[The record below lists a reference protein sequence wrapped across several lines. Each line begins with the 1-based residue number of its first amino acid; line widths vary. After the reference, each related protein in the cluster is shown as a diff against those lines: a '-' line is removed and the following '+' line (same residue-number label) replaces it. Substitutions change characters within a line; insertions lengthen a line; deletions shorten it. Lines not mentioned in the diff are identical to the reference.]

1 MYQFLLK
8 PERFNMYIL
17 SIHNGHDASVVLIRD
32 GKILYYVQEER
43 LNGIK
48 HFGAA
53 LPMRALD
60 QCFQTLNISQNDL
73 GFIVVPG
80 LHQIKEIDLLFHAQS
95 SEKIDISSGETKF
108 ADKLRAMAVNA
119 AGYFSYFNI
128 TDQMDFPVYRST
140 YPIKNKTRLLQ
151 INHHLSHA
159 ASAYY
164 TSGFDE
170 CLVVTADGSGDGLSV
185 TAWVGKAGE
194 LKPVIKIG
202 RNGSLGFFYNIV
214 TEALGW
220 QISEGEG
227 KTMGLAP
234 YGNTNKIKGV
244 LDFITPV
251 YSDGRLVKPK
261 FFGIFKSWKT
271 DGTFHWHTPQS
282 TKVKK
287 LIDKYGRENIAA
299 EAQRVLEE
307 QMLNFI
313 TPWIKKLKIKKVA
326 AAGGVFLNVKM
337 NQRIWETGLL
347 DDFFIYPDAGDAGLT
362 IGAGLFAHYSILKN
376 KYIPKRIKN
385 TYWGKEYPDEEIE
398 KILRLRKLKFTKYS
412 DKSKLIEDTAKLL
425 AKGKIVA
432 WFQGKMEAGPRALG
446 NRSILMDPRKA
457 ENKDIINQRV
467 KFREGFRPFCPSMT
481 KAAAKKYLINPTT
494 GEFMII
500 SFDVPKERVKDIPA
514 VVHVDG
520 TARPQIVTKSAN
532 SLYHQLIEE
541 FGKLT
546 GVPVLLNTSFNI
558 KGQPVIED
566 PQTAIK
572 CFYDTGLDYLVLGSF
587 LLSK

>member
-1 MYQFLLK
+1 
-8 PERFNMYIL
+8 MYIL
-17 SIHNGHDASVVLIRD
+17 GIHNGHDASVALIRD
-32 GKILYYVQEER
+32 GEIIYYVQEER

-53 LPMRALD
+53 LPLRALD
-60 QCFQTLNISQNDL
+60 LCFETLNISQNDL
-73 GFIVVPG
+73 GLIVVPG
-80 LHQIKEIDLLFHAQS
+80 LHQIKDIKLLFHAEK
-95 SEKIDISSGETKF
+95 SEKIDISSDETKIPDTF
-108 ADKLRAMAVNA
+108 RAMAVNA

-128 TDQMDFPVYRST
+128 TDQMDFPVYRPT

-159 ASAYY
+159 ASTYY

-234 YGNTNKIKGV
+234 YGNTNKTKDV
-244 LDFITPV
+244 LDFITPI
-251 YSDGRLVKPK
+251 YRDGRLVKPQ

-271 DGTFHWHTPQS
+271 DGTFHWHIPRS
-282 TKVKK
+282 EIVKK

-307 QMLNFI
+307 QMLNFVV
-313 TPWIKKLKIKKVA
+313 PWIKKFNIKKLA

-337 NQRIWETGLL
+337 NQRIWETNLL

-362 IGAGLFAHYSILKN
+362 LGAALFTRYHVLKNERSSSTN
-376 KYIPKRIKN
+376 KYIPERIKN
-385 TYWGKEYPDEEIE
+385 TYWGRAYSDDEIE
-398 KILRLRKLKFTKYS
+398 KMLSLRKVKYIKYA
-412 DKSKLIEDTAKLL
+412 DKSKLVKDTAKFL
-425 AKGKIVA
+425 ASGKIVA

-446 NRSILMDPRKA
+446 NRSILMDPRKS
-457 ENKDIINQRV
+457 ENKDIINSRV

-481 KAAAKKYLINPTT
+481 PEAAKKYLVNPTSA
-494 GEFMII
+494 EFMII
-500 SFDVPKERVKDIPA
+500 SFDVPNEVAKDIPA

-520 TARPQIVTKSAN
+520 TARPQIVTKASN
-532 SLYHQLIEE
+532 PLYYSLINE

-558 KGQPVIED
+558 KGQPIIEN
-566 PQTAIK
+566 PVTAIK
-572 CFYDTGLDYLVLGSF
+572 CFYDTGLDYLVIGNF
-587 LLSK
+587 ILSK

>member
-1 MYQFLLK
+1 
-8 PERFNMYIL
+8 MYIL
-17 SIHNGHDASVVLIRD
+17 SIHNGHDASVALIKD
-32 GKILYYVQEER
+32 GQIVYYVQEER

-48 HFGAA
+48 HFGGA

-60 QCFQTLNISQNDL
+60 QCFQSLNISQNDL
-73 GFIVVPG
+73 RLIVVPG
-80 LHQIKEIDLLFHAQS
+80 LHQIKDIELLFHANS
-95 SEKIDISSGETKF
+95 KEKIDISSSETKF
-108 ADKLRAMAVNA
+108 SDKLRAMAVNA

-128 TDQMDFPVYRST
+128 TDQMDFPVYRPT

-234 YGNTNKIKGV
+234 YGNTNKTKGV
-244 LDFITPV
+244 LDFITPI
-251 YSDGRLVKPK
+251 YRDGRLVKPK

-282 TKVKK
+282 ARVKK
-287 LIDKYGRENIAA
+287 LIDKYGKENIAA

-313 TPWIKKLKIKKVA
+313 TPWIKKLNIKKVA

-337 NQRIWETGLL
+337 NQRIWETNTL

-362 IGAGLFAHYSILKN
+362 IGAGLFTHYSIMKN

-385 TYWGKEYPDEEIE
+385 TYWGKEYSDLEIE
-398 KILRLRKLKFTKYS
+398 KILRLRKLKFTKYA
-412 DKSKLIEDTAKLL
+412 DKSKLIKDTAKLL
-425 AKGKIVA
+425 ASDKIVA

-457 ENKDIINQRV
+457 EFKDIINFRV

-481 KAAAKKYLINPTT
+481 KAVAKKYLINPTSA
-494 GEFMII
+494 EFMII
-500 SFDVPKERVKDIPA
+500 SFDVPKEKVKDILA

-520 TARPQIVTKSAN
+520 TARPQVVTKNAN
-532 SLYHQLIEE
+532 PLYHQLIEE

-566 PQTAIK
+566 PHTAIK
-572 CFYDTGLDYLVLGSF
+572 CFYDTGLDYLVMGSF

>member
-1 MYQFLLK
+1 
-8 PERFNMYIL
+8 MYIL
-17 SIHNGHDASVVLIRD
+17 GIHNSHDASVCLIKD
-32 GKILYYVQEER
+32 GKIVYYIQEER

-48 HFGAA
+48 HFGPA
-53 LPMRALD
+53 LPMHALD
-60 QCFQTLNISQNDL
+60 LCFETQKISQRDL
-73 GFIVVPG
+73 DIIVIPG
-80 LHQIKEIDLLFHAQS
+80 LHQIKDIKLLFHAQS
-95 SEKIDISSGETKF
+95 SEKIDISSNETKF
-108 ADKLRAMAVNA
+108 SDKLRAMAVNA
-119 AGYFSYFNI
+119 AGYFSYLNI
-128 TDQMDFPVYRST
+128 TDQMDFPVYRPT
-140 YPIKNKTRLLQ
+140 YPIKSKTRLLQ
-151 INHHLSHA
+151 VNHHLSHA
-159 ASAYY
+159 ASTYY

-234 YGNTNKIKGV
+234 YGTTNKTKGV

-251 YSDGRLVKPK
+251 YSDGRLVKPQ

-282 TKVKK
+282 SKVKK

-307 QMLNFI
+307 QMLNFVL
-313 TPWIKKLKIKKVA
+313 PWIKRSGIKKVA

-337 NQRIWETGLL
+337 NQRIWESGLL
-347 DDFFIYPDAGDAGLT
+347 DDFYIFPDAGDAGLT
-362 IGAGLFAHYSILKN
+362 VGSGLFTNYSVLKN
-376 KYIPKRIKN
+376 RYIPRRIKN
-385 TYWGKEYPDEEIE
+385 TYWGKEYSDEEIE
-398 KILRLRKLKFTKYS
+398 KILRLRKIKFTKYA
-412 DKSKLIEDTAKLL
+412 DKSKLIKDTAMFL

-432 WFQGKMEAGPRALG
+432 WFQGRMEAGPRALG

-457 ENKDIINQRV
+457 ENKDIINSRV

-481 KAAAKKYLINPTT
+481 PEAAKKYLINPTSAD
-494 GEFMII
+494 FMII
-500 SFDVPKERVKDIPA
+500 SFDVPKQLVQDIPA
-514 VVHVDG
+514 VVHVDR
-520 TARPQIVTKSAN
+520 TARPQVVTKEAN
-532 SLYHQLIEE
+532 PLYFQLIDE

-558 KGQPVIED
+558 KGQPIIED

-572 CFYDTGLDYLVLGSF
+572 CFFDTGLDYLAFGNF
-587 LLSK
+587 LLKK

>member
-1 MYQFLLK
+1 
-8 PERFNMYIL
+8 MYIL
-17 SIHNGHDASVVLIRD
+17 GIHDGHDASVCLIKD
-32 GKILYYVQEER
+32 GNIVYYIQEER

-48 HFGAA
+48 HFGVA

-60 QCFQTLNISQNDL
+60 LCLKVNGITQNDL
-73 GFIVVPG
+73 DIIAVPG
-80 LHQIKEIDLLFHAQS
+80 LHQINNIKLLFHKDK
-95 SEKIDISSGETKF
+95 SEKIDISSDQTKIPD
-108 ADKLRAMAVNA
+108 AIRTLAINAV
-119 AGYFSYFNI
+119 GYLGYLNI
-128 TDQMDFPVYRST
+128 IDQTAFPVYRPSF
-140 YPIKNKTRLLQ
+140 PVPQKVRLLQ

-170 CLVVTADGSGDGLSV
+170 CLVVTADGSGDALSS
-185 TAWVGKAGE
+185 TIYFCKKGE
-194 LKPVIKIG
+194 MIPIIKID

-234 YGNTNKIKGV
+234 YGDTRRTKGLLDEFAPFFKDGKLTKTINFGV
-244 LDFITPV
+244 L
-251 YSDGRLVKPK
+251 
-261 FFGIFKSWKT
+261 KSWKT
-271 DGTFHWHTPQS
+271 DGTFHWHIPQADD
-282 TKVKK
+282 VKK
-287 LIDKYGRENIAA
+287 LVDKYGSENIAA
-299 EAQRVLEE
+299 EAQRVLED

-313 TPWIKKLKIKKVA
+313 VPWIKKLKIKKVA

-362 IGAGLFAHYSILKN
+362 IGAGLFTYYSVLKN

-385 TYWGKEYPDEEIE
+385 TYWGKEYSDETIE
-398 KILRLRKLKFTKYS
+398 KILKLRKLKYTKYA
-412 DKSKLIEDTAKLL
+412 DKLKLVKDTAKLL
-425 AKGKIVA
+425 ANEAIVA

-446 NRSILMDPRKA
+446 NRSILMDPRKS
-457 ENKDIINQRV
+457 ENKDIINSRV

-481 KAAAKKYLINPTT
+481 PEAAKKYLINPTSSD
-494 GEFMII
+494 FMII
-500 SFDVPKERVKDIPA
+500 SFDVPKDKVKDIPA

-520 TARPQIVTKSAN
+520 TARPQVVTKSAN
-532 SLYHQLIEE
+532 PLYHQLIDE

-558 KGQPVIED
+558 KGQPMIED

-572 CFYDTGLDYLVLGSF
+572 CFYDTGLDFLVIGSF
-587 LLSK
+587 ILSK

>member
-1 MYQFLLK
+1 
-8 PERFNMYIL
+8 MYIL
-17 SIHNGHDASVVLIRD
+17 SIHDGHDASVALIKN
-32 GKILYYVQEER
+32 GEIVYYIQEER

-53 LPMRALD
+53 LPMHALD
-60 QCFQTLNISQNDL
+60 LCFKEFGITQNDL
-73 GFIVVPG
+73 EIIIVPG
-80 LHQIKEIDLLFHAQS
+80 LHQIKDIKLLFHKNQT
-95 SEKIDISSGETKF
+95 EKIDISSKKTKIGDSF
-108 ADKLRAMAVNA
+108 RRVAVNA
-119 AGYFSYFNI
+119 VSYLNYLNI
-128 TDQMDFPVYRST
+128 TNQTAFPVYRPT
-140 YPIKNKTRLLQ
+140 YPIKSKTRLVQ
-151 INHHLSHA
+151 VNHHLSHA

-170 CLVVTADGSGDGLSV
+170 CLVVTADGSGDGLSM
-185 TAWVGKAGE
+185 TAWIGKDGKLEPA
-194 LKPVIKIG
+194 IKIG

-220 QISEGEG
+220 QVSEGEG

-234 YGNTNKIKGV
+234 YGNTKKTKGLLDSFAPHFKEGKLIKP
-244 LDFITPV
+244 I
-251 YSDGRLVKPK
+251 S
-261 FFGIFKSWKT
+261 FGILKSWKT
-271 DGTFHWHTPQS
+271 DGTFHWHIPQADD
-282 TKVKK
+282 VKK
-287 LIDKYGRENIAA
+287 LIDKYGREDIAA
-299 EAQRVLEE
+299 ESQRVLED
-307 QMLNFI
+307 QMLNFLI
-313 TPWIKKLKIKKVA
+313 PWIKKLNIKKVA

-347 DDFFIYPDAGDAGLT
+347 EDLYVYPDAGDAGLT
-362 IGAGLFAHYSILKN
+362 IGAGLFAHHSIMKN

-385 TYWGKEYPDEEIE
+385 TYWGKEYSDSGIE
-398 KILRLRKLKFTKYS
+398 KILKLRKLKYTKYA
-412 DKSKLIEDTAKLL
+412 DKSKLIKDTAKLL
-425 AKGKIVA
+425 ANNKIVA

-446 NRSILMDPRKA
+446 NRSILMDPRKS

-481 KAAAKKYLINPTT
+481 PEAGKKYLINPTSA
-494 GEFMII
+494 EFMII
-500 SFDVPKERVKDIPA
+500 SFDVPKKVAAEIPA

-520 TARPQIVTKSAN
+520 TARPQIVTKPAN
-532 SLYHQLIEE
+532 PLYYQLIEE

-587 LLSK
+587 LLEK